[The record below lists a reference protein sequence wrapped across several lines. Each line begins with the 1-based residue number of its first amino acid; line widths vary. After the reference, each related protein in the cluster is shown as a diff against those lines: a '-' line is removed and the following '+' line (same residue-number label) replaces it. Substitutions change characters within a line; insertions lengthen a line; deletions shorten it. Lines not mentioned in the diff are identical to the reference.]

1 MKETKEKKII
11 NFKKYLNKIGKK
23 GIIVIC
29 ISIVILF
36 VILIITDQAGQRTI
50 SSKSDLVKVLDVS
63 ELTSAEYIYNGIAI
77 KTKKDNQVAYYVNYK
92 GNVKAGINIK
102 HISYEEDKENKKVIV
117 TIPEI
122 EVFDYIVD
130 DTKLDFIFL
139 DESYNTETVHPEAF
153 ALSKDDLKNSLN
165 NNKEF
170 YDKARESVISIV
182 KASIEPLIN
191 AKDNEYEL
199 VIQ

>member
-1 MKETKEKKII
+1 M
-11 NFKKYLNKIGKK
+11 
-23 GIIVIC
+23 
-29 ISIVILF
+29 
-36 VILIITDQAGQRTI
+36 
-50 SSKSDLVKVLDVS
+50 
-63 ELTSAEYIYNGIAI
+63 AI

>member
-1 MKETKEKKII
+1 MKETKEKKRI

-23 GIIVIC
+23 GIIAIC

-122 EVFDYIVD
+122 EVFDDIVD

>member
-1 MKETKEKKII
+1 MKEVKEKKKI
-11 NFKKYLNKIGKK
+11 NLKKYLKKIGKK
-23 GIIVIC
+23 GIIAIC
-29 ISIVILF
+29 ISLFIL
-36 VILIITDQAGQRTI
+36 VAILIITDQAGQRTI

-92 GNVKAGINIK
+92 GTVKAGINIK

-170 YDKARESVISIV
+170 YAKARENVISIV